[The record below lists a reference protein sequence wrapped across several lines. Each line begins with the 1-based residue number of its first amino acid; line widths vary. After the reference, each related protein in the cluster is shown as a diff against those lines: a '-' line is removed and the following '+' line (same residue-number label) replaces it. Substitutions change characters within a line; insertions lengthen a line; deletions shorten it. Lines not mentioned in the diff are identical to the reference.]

1 MDDLITKAQR
11 GDRLAVADLARD
23 HYAKVYR
30 FCVRRVGD
38 ESAKDATQ
46 DTFVTMQKSI
56 RKYEARSTFETW
68 LFGIANNAC
77 RNLARKMRIEPLRIE
92 NWMEAQTDG
101 GHGQVEAKTDLASAL
116 AKLSPE
122 HREVVMMHEI
132 EEMTYAQIA
141 EILGVPE
148 GTVKS
153 RLHHA
158 FVALRRSFVGVT
170 A

>member
-11 GDRLAVADLARD
+11 GDRQAVADLVRD
-23 HYAKVYR
+23 HYARVYR
-30 FCVRRVGD
+30 FCSRRVGD
-38 ESAKDATQ
+38 ETAKDATQ

-56 RKYEARSTFETW
+56 KRFQARSTFETW

-77 RNLARKMRIEPLRIE
+77 RNLARRKRLEPLSIE
-92 NWMEAQTDG
+92 NWMEASTDG
-101 GHGQVEAKTDLASAL
+101 GHAEVEAKADLIAAMRR
-116 AKLSPE
+116 LSVE
-122 HREVVMMHEI
+122 HREVVVMHEI

-158 FVALRRSFVGVT
+158 FVALRRTVAGVT